1 MRINEIANA
10 EEQVGLLKLIMDK
23 TWEAIATQQRQ
34 QAAQAQQKAA
44 AKPKQAKPRNPKA
57 PYAPPPP
64 KLSKPRTTLQV
75 KQPALVAQQVKPQVK
90 ATTISKPLPSAQK
103 VSSGSKDGFIQQR
116 RSGLENDLEA
126 EDRYSKNNYPT
137 SS

>member
-1 MRINEIANA
+1 VRINEIANA

-23 TWEAIATQQRQ
+23 TWEAIAAQQRQ

-44 AKPKQAKPRNPKA
+44 TKPRNPKA

-64 KLSKPRTTLQV
+64 KLSKPRTAPQV

-90 ATTISKPLPSAQK
+90 ATTISKPLPSVQK
-103 VSSGSKDGFIQQR
+103 ASSGSKDGFIQQR
-116 RSGLENDLEA
+116 RSGFENDLEA
-126 EDRYSKNNYPT
+126 EDRHSKNNYPT